1 MVVIV
6 GFEGSANKFGVGI
19 IRDGEVLSNPRDTY
33 ISPPGTGFR
42 PPEAAQHHRDVAL
55 RILKQALDEAKVN
68 IAEIDA
74 IAYTMGPGKV
84 VRVLQWSRTQGK
96 NVVFSRPMSKFS
108 KTTPGHTP
116 ISENYVAKIR

>member
-96 NVVFSRPMSKFS
+96 NVVFSSR
-108 KTTPGHTP
+108 
-116 ISENYVAKIR
+116 V